1 MIDMDFGVTPT
12 LDQLKEWIVAVEKEV
27 LGDLTSFWDDYAS
40 PLVIDE
46 MSRIFV
52 TEGYGTWAALS
63 PRYKSQKEKNYPG
76 KTILRR
82 KDTFF
87 QAVTR
92 KDVQGNRYFRD
103 ADKMVWG
110 VDIGF
115 FKSTYGFPYPVA
127 HEFGT
132 GKMPARPVFSTAAE
146 SERLQNELV
155 NGLKDYL
162 HKKINEEAAKVF

>member
-1 MIDMDFGVTPT
+1 MIDTDFGTTPT
-12 LDQLKEWIVAVEKEV
+12 LNQLKKWIVAVERKIIS
-27 LGDLTSFWDDYAS
+27 DLTEFWDDYAS

-46 MSRIFV
+46 MTRIFT

-63 PRYKSQKEKNYPG
+63 PKYKAQKEKAYPG

-103 ADKMVWG
+103 ADEMALG
-110 VDIGF
+110 VDIGW

-132 GKMPARPVFSTAAE
+132 DKMSARPVFSTAAE
-146 SERLQNELV
+146 SEILQNKLV
-155 NGLKDYL
+155 EGLKDYL
-162 HKKINEEAAKVF
+162 HKKINEEAQRVF

>member
-12 LDQLKEWIVAVEKEV
+12 LDQLKKWIVAVEKEV
-27 LGDLTSFWDDYAS
+27 IGDLTEYWDDYAS

-46 MSRIFV
+46 MTRIFA
-52 TEGYGTWAALS
+52 TEGYGTWAPLS
-63 PRYKSQKEKNYPG
+63 PRYARQKAKHYPG

-103 ADKMVWG
+103 ADEMAWG
-110 VDIGF
+110 VDIAW

-132 GKMPARPVFSTAAE
+132 DKMPARPVFSTAAE
-146 SERLQNELV
+146 SEILQNKLV
-155 NGLKDYL
+155 EGLKEYL
-162 HKKINEEAAKVF
+162 HKKINEEAAKLF

>member
-1 MIDMDFGVTPT
+1 MIKFNFDSTPT
-12 LDQLKEWIVAVEKEV
+12 LDQLKKWIVAVEKEII
-27 LGDLTSFWDDYAS
+27 GDLTEFWDDYAS

-46 MSRIFV
+46 MTRIFV
-52 TEGYGTWAALS
+52 TEGYGTWAVLS
-63 PRYKSQKEKNYPG
+63 PRYKAQKEKAYPG

-82 KDTFF
+82 KDTFL

-103 ADKMVWG
+103 ANEMVLG
-110 VDIGF
+110 VDIAWF
-115 FKSTYGFPYPVA
+115 QSTYGFPYPVA

-132 GKMPARPVFSTAAE
+132 DKMPARPVFSTAAE
-146 SERLQNELV
+146 SELLQNKLV
-155 NGLKDYL
+155 EGLKDYL

>member
-1 MIDMDFGVTPT
+1 MIDFDFSVTPT
-12 LDQLKEWIVAVEKEV
+12 LEQLKGWIVAVEKEV
-27 LGDLTSFWDDYAS
+27 LSDLTDFWDNHAS

-46 MSRIFV
+46 MTRIFV
-52 TEGYGTWAALS
+52 TEGYGTWPALS
-63 PRYKSQKEKNYPG
+63 PKYKARKDKYYQG

-82 KDTFF
+82 KDTYF

-103 ADKMVWG
+103 TDKMVWG
-110 VDIGF
+110 VDIGW

-132 GKMPARPVFSTAAE
+132 DKMPARPVFSTAAE

-155 NGLKDYL
+155 EGLKNYL
-162 HKKINEEAAKVF
+162 HKKISEEAAKIF